1 MELCVNSFRWFKS
14 VQGQQSSSNHLAFT
28 LHAMNLLLVHFAEC
42 WLIENILKNQVILY
56 TYDTIETSKQN
67 GKKTN

>member
-1 MELCVNSFRWFKS
+1 
-14 VQGQQSSSNHLAFT
+14 
-28 LHAMNLLLVHFAEC
+28 MNLLLVHFAEC